1 MAKTAKGS
9 TTTKSTTQQRSSP
22 ARSSG
27 GGSRS
32 RAPRPTVETTR
43 FNPLP
48 AIHRSGRWLLQRQVL
63 AIVLLA
69 FAILA
74 LITLI
79 APSGQVGTSLANW
92 LRQIF
97 GWGALLLPI
106 IAGVVGV
113 ALFRSAYVEID
124 DDPAW
129 YMWGQVLGLL
139 VALCALLAAM
149 QILIDNKDPSIA
161 NGTGGGLIGYTI
173 WSILR
178 GAIGDFLAFLAVFLM
193 MVAGIMAAARVTP
206 KELMDQMQTVSEQL
220 GLHSVE
226 QAQAS
231 TEPELPT
238 VRLNTPAPLARST
251 TLSTALPARP
261 SPIKPVNSPG
271 KYSGVVR
278 PINVRQPSFGDDND
292 TDDAPALQTNTKS
305 NGARKPSILPPPA
318 GDGKPVRPP
327 LRPKP
332 ISTPAPTV
340 SAQPAPAAA
349 TPQQL
354 WVYPPLSLLKTSTSE
369 ALTEDM
375 LLERAQKI
383 VETLAHFNIPAEVPR
398 SEINAGPTVTQFG
411 IVPGFH
417 ERRDRA
423 YIGKLDKSNILRD
436 FETQRAI
443 VLATEEPAWRYFD
456 FKGNLIDVIEK
467 NGVLQ
472 DNSGTQVIV
481 YTRGRDGKLRDQ
493 YNKPVTIGIRNKAGE
508 IEDLDGKVME
518 TRPRGTTGFQ
528 DLSGTPVAVYI
539 RSGRDGKLV
548 DLMGVPVIP
557 VVEEQI
563 TVAKTLD
570 DEPLEIETHEEAG
583 KLLDRHGNLVFLVVR
598 GRDGQLRDRDGRMI
612 RIRDQADNICDVEG
626 NILEGERTKVKV
638 SEIMGLQNDLA
649 LALAAPTIRMEA
661 PVPGRAVVGVEVPNS
676 TAATVTLRDVIESDV
691 FQKLKPKTH
700 LAIAL
705 GKDVSG
711 RAVAADLGKMPH
723 LLVAGAT
730 GTGKSVLINSLISCI
745 LLHASPDEVRL
756 LLVDPKRVEM
766 TLYNDLP
773 HLLSPVVV
781 DVEKVVN
788 TLKQVTAEMDM
799 RYRMFERFQ
808 VRNIDAFNKKL
819 REGLSYKNEMTGKQ
833 YDKENLLPYIVVII
847 DELAD
852 LMMMAPEEVE
862 RLICRLAQLA
872 RATGIHLIL
881 ATQRPSVDVI
891 TGLIKANFPTRI
903 SFAVT
908 SLVDSRTI
916 LDMAGA
922 EKLLGR
928 GDMLYAPTD
937 APKPLR
943 LQGPFVADEE
953 IIGLVNHWKTQKKAE
968 YAPEWKDVPAS
979 KPGSN
984 GSNGSGDEE
993 DRDDVMYQQ
1002 ALSMA
1007 KQYSRISVSL
1017 LQRRLRIGYNRAA
1030 RLVERLE
1037 EEGVVGPAE
1046 GAGKSREVLG
1056 ITENPQLPESA
1067 ETSAADKF
1075 PRYVNYPTD
1084 SPDSR
1089 NNPPR

>member
-1 MAKTAKGS
+1 MAKTAKG
-9 TTTKSTTQQRSSP
+9 TTKSTTQQRSSP
-22 ARSSG
+22 ARSSS

-63 AIVLLA
+63 AIVLIA

-79 APSGQVGTSLANW
+79 APSGQIGTSLATW

-113 ALFRSAYVEID
+113 ALFRSAYIED
-124 DDPAW
+124 DDEPAW
-129 YMWGQVLGLL
+129 HMWGQVFGLII
-139 VALCALLAAM
+139 ALCALLAAL
-149 QILIDNKDPSIA
+149 QILIDNKPPDLA
-161 NGTGGGLIGYTI
+161 LGTGGGLIGYTL
-173 WSILR
+173 WTMLK
-178 GAIGDFLAFLAVFLM
+178 GAIGDFLAFIAVFLL

-226 QAQAS
+226 QPQAS
-231 TEPELPT
+231 TDPDVPT
-238 VRLNTPAPLARST
+238 MRINASTPIARST
-251 TLSTALPARP
+251 TLSAALPARTP
-261 SPIKPVNSPG
+261 SSKPSSSG

-278 PINVRQPSFGDDND
+278 PINVRQPVFGDD
-292 TDDAPALQTNTKS
+292 DDANSTPVTLQTKP
-305 NGARKPSILPPPA
+305 NGSRSAKPSILPPPT

-332 ISTPAPTV
+332 ISTPAPVV
-340 SAQPAPAAA
+340 SVQPTPAAA
-349 TPQQL
+349 VPQQL
-354 WVYPPLSLLKTSTSE
+354 WVYPPLSSLKTSTSE

-423 YIGKLDKSNILRD
+423 YIGKLDKGNILRD

-443 VLATEEPAWRYFD
+443 VLATEEPGWRYFD
-456 FKGNLIDVIEK
+456 FKGALIDVIEK

-472 DNSGTQVIV
+472 DNGGTQVIV

-528 DLSGTPVAVYI
+528 DLSGTPVAVYV
-539 RSGRDGKLV
+539 RSGRDGKLI

-557 VVEEQI
+557 VIEEQI

-676 TAATVTLRDVIESDV
+676 TAATVTLRDVIESDA

-819 REGLSYKNEMTGKQ
+819 REGVSYKNETTGKQ

-872 RATGIHLIL
+872 RATGIHLVL

-953 IIGLVNHWKTQKKAE
+953 IIALVNHWKTQKKAE

-979 KPGSN
+979 KTGTNGAN
-984 GSNGSGDEE
+984 GSSEDE

-1056 ITENPQLPESA
+1056 VTENPQLPESA
-1067 ETSAADKF
+1067 ETSSADKF
-1075 PRYVNYPTD
+1075 PHYVNYPTD
-1084 SPDSR
+1084 SPDNR
-1089 NNPPR
+1089 NKSPR